1 MYYAGAFGNQ
11 QYSAPI
17 VLPLLDGSGIVRDGP
32 VADGGVGGFVTDR
45 YEKDLAFED
54 LKGARVEAMW
64 GKGAGGEIGGFG
76 RGIDM

>member
-1 MYYAGAFGNQ
+1 MFGNQ
-11 QYSAPI
+11 QYCAPI

-32 VADGGVGGFVTDR
+32 VADGGVGGLATDR

-54 LKGARVEAMW
+54 VKGARVEAMR

-76 RGIDM
+76 RGIDL